1 MGVFSHFKTGKITVI
16 GKNCPI
22 GMESGWSLVVKSC
35 ETRYI
40 LSILLLKRLACREFE
55 TVSMA
60 ATEII
65 CYEGI

>member
-1 MGVFSHFKTGKITVI
+1 
-16 GKNCPI
+16 
-22 GMESGWSLVVKSC
+22 MESGWSLVVKSC